1 MITIVSGLPRSG
13 TSLMMQMLAA
23 GGVPTLSDGE
33 RRADVDNPRGYLE
46 WERIKQLPKDPS
58 CIAEAEGK
66 AVKVISKLLL
76 SLPAGHEYRVIF
88 MQRPLP
94 EVMASQ
100 DEMLRRRGNFDPD
113 EDNSVVARAFQDHL
127 SDVYAWLN
135 GKPYV
140 KVSRVQYHAVLREP
154 KEAAEAQVGPGKIE
168 KCSTWNILC
177 LSYDTYNNVLKQR
190 KSNERSDLRL
200 EQNLHCYQGFPR
212 RNPTRA
218 AFEVATCDLKEIRR
232 PANRLLFGR
241 RKLKPDLA
249 LRRSL
254 REHQFLDGVDEVLNR
269 GVVSFQAAV

>member
-23 GGVPTLSDGE
+23 GGVPILSDGE
-33 RRADVDNPRGYLE
+33 RGADVDNPRGYLE
-46 WERIKQLPKDPS
+46 WERIKQLPKDPG

-66 AVKVISKLLL
+66 AVKVISQLLL
-76 SLPAGHEYRVIF
+76 SLPSGHEYRVIF

-100 DEMLRRRGNFDPD
+100 DEMLRRRGTLDPG

-154 KEAAEAQVGPGKIE
+154 KVAAEAVAKFLELSLDVEAMTQQVDG
-168 KCSTWNILC
+168 TL
-177 LSYDTYNNVLKQR
+177 YRQ
-190 KSNERSDLRL
+190 
-200 EQNLHCYQGFPR
+200 
-212 RNPTRA
+212 
-218 AFEVATCDLKEIRR
+218 
-232 PANRLLFGR
+232 R
-241 RKLKPDLA
+241 RK
-249 LRRSL
+249 
-254 REHQFLDGVDEVLNR
+254 
-269 GVVSFQAAV
+269 